1 MICNSVYS
9 HTLTIGREA
18 CPNLE
23 RREFSDAMTHYEST
37 PFNAKPME
45 LQEEPDNLVFPNV
58 AFFLSSAEQC
68 MHMSDRK
75 SVV

>member
-18 CPNLE
+18 FCPHLE

-45 LQEEPDNLVFPNV
+45 LQKEPDDLVFPNV
-58 AFFLSSAEQC
+58 AFFLGG
-68 MHMSDRK
+68 
-75 SVV
+75 